1 MRKGKHMEMDTFFNG
16 YRMIPGG
23 KSDLEVMET
32 DYQKYIDELK
42 FQIENLEEENT
53 SLKEKLEEQEAL
65 VTALDDIQHWLNII
79 RDVFY
84 DLNKKDI
91 YRNNF

>member
-1 MRKGKHMEMDTFFNG
+1 MEN
-16 YRMIPGG
+16 
-23 KSDLEVMET
+23 E
-32 DYQKYIDELK
+32 IDELK
-42 FQIENLEEENT
+42 QQIETLEGENA
-53 SLKEKLEEQEAL
+53 SLKEELENQEAL
-65 VTALDDIQHWLNII
+65 VTALDDIQHYLDSI

>member
-1 MRKGKHMEMDTFFNG
+1 MENEIG
-16 YRMIPGG
+16 
-23 KSDLEVMET
+23 
-32 DYQKYIDELK
+32 ELK
-42 FQIENLEEENT
+42 LQIENLEEENA
-53 SLKEKLEEQEAL
+53 SLKEELERQEAL
-65 VTALDDIQHWLNII
+65 VTALDDIQHYLDCL

>member
-1 MRKGKHMEMDTFFNG
+1 MEMDASFNG

-23 KSDLEVMET
+23 KSDLEVIEM
-32 DYQKYIDELK
+32 DYQK
-42 FQIENLEEENT
+42 QIENLEDKNT
-53 SLKEKLEEQEAL
+53 ELKETLKETLERQEAL
-65 VTALDDIQHWLNII
+65 VTALDDIQHYLSII
-79 RDVFY
+79 KDVFY

>member
-1 MRKGKHMEMDTFFNG
+1 MRKGKHMEN
-16 YRMIPGG
+16 
-23 KSDLEVMET
+23 E
-32 DYQKYIDELK
+32 IDELK
-42 FQIENLEEENT
+42 HQIETLEEENA
-53 SLKEKLEEQEAL
+53 SLKEELETREAL
-65 VTALDDIQHWLNII
+65 VTALDDIQHYLDSI

>member
-1 MRKGKHMEMDTFFNG
+1 MVS
-16 YRMIPGG
+16 GG
-23 KSDLEVMET
+23 KDKSEIMENEIDDL
-32 DYQKYIDELK
+32 KL
-42 FQIENLEEENT
+42 QIENLEEENT
-53 SLKEKLEEQEAL
+53 SLKEKLEKQEAL

>member
-1 MRKGKHMEMDTFFNG
+1 MEIDTWFGNYVNVANEEVSVGKTETNYQDQ
-16 YRMIPGG
+16 I
-23 KSDLEVMET
+23 KELET
-32 DYQKYIDELK
+32 K
-42 FQIENLEEENT
+42 IENLEEENA
-53 SLKEKLEEQEAL
+53 SLKENLEKQEAL
-65 VTALDDIQHWLNII
+65 VTALDDIQHYLNII

>member
-1 MRKGKHMEMDTFFNG
+1 MEN
-16 YRMIPGG
+16 
-23 KSDLEVMET
+23 E
-32 DYQKYIDELK
+32 IDELNSR
-42 FQIENLEEENT
+42 IEFLEEENA
-53 SLKEKLEEQEAL
+53 SLKEELEKQEAL
-65 VTALDDIQHWLNII
+65 VTALDDIQHFLNII

>member
-1 MRKGKHMEMDTFFNG
+1 MEN
-16 YRMIPGG
+16 
-23 KSDLEVMET
+23 E
-32 DYQKYIDELK
+32 IDELK
-42 FQIENLEEENT
+42 LQIENLEETNA
-53 SLKEKLEEQEAL
+53 SLKEELERQEAL
-65 VTALDDIQHWLNII
+65 VTALDDIQYYLNSI

>member
-1 MRKGKHMEMDTFFNG
+1 MENE
-16 YRMIPGG
+16 IN
-23 KSDLEVMET
+23 
-32 DYQKYIDELK
+32 ELK
-42 FQIENLEEENT
+42 HQIEILEEENI
-53 SLKEKLEEQEAL
+53 SLKEELEKQEAL
-65 VTALDDIQHWLNII
+65 VTALDDIQHWLSII

>member
-1 MRKGKHMEMDTFFNG
+1 MKTE
-16 YRMIPGG
+16 
-23 KSDLEVMET
+23 
-32 DYQKYIDELK
+32 IDELNSR
-42 FQIENLEEENT
+42 IEFLEEENA
-53 SLKEKLEEQEAL
+53 SLKEELENQEAL
-65 VTALDDIQHWLNII
+65 VTALDDIQHYLDSI

>member
-1 MRKGKHMEMDTFFNG
+1 MENV
-16 YRMIPGG
+16 
-23 KSDLEVMET
+23 K
-32 DYQKYIDELK
+32 
-42 FQIENLEEENT
+42 QIEELEKKIKDLEEENI
-53 SLKEKLEEQEAL
+53 SLKEELEKQEAL

>member
-1 MRKGKHMEMDTFFNG
+1 MKTE
-16 YRMIPGG
+16 
-23 KSDLEVMET
+23 
-32 DYQKYIDELK
+32 IDELK
-42 FQIENLEEENT
+42 QRIETLEDENV
-53 SLKEKLEEQEAL
+53 SLKEELENQEAL
-65 VTALDDIQHWLNII
+65 VTALDDIQHYLDSI

>member
-1 MRKGKHMEMDTFFNG
+1 MEN
-16 YRMIPGG
+16 
-23 KSDLEVMET
+23 E
-32 DYQKYIDELK
+32 IDELK
-42 FQIENLEEENT
+42 LQIENLEEENA
-53 SLKEKLEEQEAL
+53 SLKEELEKQEAL

-84 DLNKKDI
+84 DLNKKNI

>member
-1 MRKGKHMEMDTFFNG
+1 MEN
-16 YRMIPGG
+16 
-23 KSDLEVMET
+23 E
-32 DYQKYIDELK
+32 IDELK
-42 FQIENLEEENT
+42 QQIENLEEENA
-53 SLKEKLEEQEAL
+53 SLKEKLEKQEAL

>member
-1 MRKGKHMEMDTFFNG
+1 M
-16 YRMIPGG
+16 
-23 KSDLEVMET
+23 
-32 DYQKYIDELK
+32 DYQK
-42 FQIENLEEENT
+42 QIENLEDENAE
-53 SLKEKLEEQEAL
+53 LKETLKEELEKQEAL
-65 VTALDDIQHWLNII
+65 VTALDDIQHFLSII

>member
-1 MRKGKHMEMDTFFNG
+1 MN
-16 YRMIPGG
+16 
-23 KSDLEVMET
+23 
-32 DYQKYIDELK
+32 YQKQIEILEDENTELK
-42 FQIENLEEENT
+42 ET
-53 SLKEKLEEQEAL
+53 LKEELEKQEAL
-65 VTALDDIQHWLNII
+65 VTALDDIQHFLSII

>member
-1 MRKGKHMEMDTFFNG
+1 MEMD
-16 YRMIPGG
+16 
-23 KSDLEVMET
+23 
-32 DYQKYIDELK
+32 YQKQIEILEDENTELK
-42 FQIENLEEENT
+42 ET
-53 SLKEKLEEQEAL
+53 LKESLEKQEAL
-65 VTALDDIQHWLNII
+65 VTALDDIQHYLNII

>member
-1 MRKGKHMEMDTFFNG
+1 MEN
-16 YRMIPGG
+16 
-23 KSDLEVMET
+23 E
-32 DYQKYIDELK
+32 IDELNSR
-42 FQIENLEEENT
+42 IEFLEEENA
-53 SLKEKLEEQEAL
+53 SLKEELENQEAL
-65 VTALDDIQHWLNII
+65 VTALDDIQHYLNSI

>member
-1 MRKGKHMEMDTFFNG
+1 MEN
-16 YRMIPGG
+16 
-23 KSDLEVMET
+23 E
-32 DYQKYIDELK
+32 IDELK
-42 FQIENLEEENT
+42 LQIENLEEENA
-53 SLKEKLEEQEAL
+53 SLKEELERQEAL
-65 VTALDDIQHWLNII
+65 VTALDDIQHWLSII

>member
-1 MRKGKHMEMDTFFNG
+1 MEN
-16 YRMIPGG
+16 
-23 KSDLEVMET
+23 E
-32 DYQKYIDELK
+32 IDELK
-42 FQIENLEEENT
+42 LQIENLEEENA
-53 SLKEKLEEQEAL
+53 SLKEELERQEAL

>member
-1 MRKGKHMEMDTFFNG
+1 MRKSKHMEN
-16 YRMIPGG
+16 
-23 KSDLEVMET
+23 E
-32 DYQKYIDELK
+32 IDELK
-42 FQIENLEEENT
+42 LQIENLEEENI
-53 SLKEKLEEQEAL
+53 SLKEELEKQEAL
-65 VTALDDIQHWLNII
+65 VTALDDIQHWLSII

>member
-1 MRKGKHMEMDTFFNG
+1 MEN
-16 YRMIPGG
+16 
-23 KSDLEVMET
+23 E
-32 DYQKYIDELK
+32 IDELK
-42 FQIENLEEENT
+42 LQIETLEDENA
-53 SLKEKLEEQEAL
+53 SLKEELEKQEAL

>member
-1 MRKGKHMEMDTFFNG
+1 ME
-16 YRMIPGG
+16 
-23 KSDLEVMET
+23 K
-32 DYQKYIDELK
+32 KIDELK
-42 FQIENLEEENT
+42 HQIEILEDENT
-53 SLKEKLEEQEAL
+53 ELKETLKESLEKQEAL
-65 VTALDDIQHWLNII
+65 VTALDDIQHFLSII

>member
-1 MRKGKHMEMDTFFNG
+1 MEN
-16 YRMIPGG
+16 
-23 KSDLEVMET
+23 E
-32 DYQKYIDELK
+32 IDELK
-42 FQIENLEEENT
+42 LQIENLEEENA
-53 SLKEKLEEQEAL
+53 SLKEELERQEAL
-65 VTALDDIQHWLNII
+65 VTALDDIQHYLSII

>member
-1 MRKGKHMEMDTFFNG
+1 MKNE
-16 YRMIPGG
+16 
-23 KSDLEVMET
+23 
-32 DYQKYIDELK
+32 IDELK
-42 FQIENLEEENT
+42 LQIEHLEDENI
-53 SLKEKLEEQEAL
+53 SLKEELEKQEAL
-65 VTALDDIQHWLNII
+65 ITALDDIQHYLNSI

>member
-1 MRKGKHMEMDTFFNG
+1 MEN
-16 YRMIPGG
+16 
-23 KSDLEVMET
+23 E
-32 DYQKYIDELK
+32 IDELK
-42 FQIENLEEENT
+42 QQIETLEEENA
-53 SLKEKLEEQEAL
+53 SLKEELENQEAL
-65 VTALDDIQHWLNII
+65 VTALDDIQHYLNSI